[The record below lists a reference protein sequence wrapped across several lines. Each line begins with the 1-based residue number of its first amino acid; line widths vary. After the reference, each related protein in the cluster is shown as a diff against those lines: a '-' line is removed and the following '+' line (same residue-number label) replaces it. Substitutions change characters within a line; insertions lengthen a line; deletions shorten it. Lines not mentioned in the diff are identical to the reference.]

1 MKHFGTATGD
11 SQIKCARFVDFM
23 RGCGCSRAILKSDEP
38 TIVGF
43 ETLKNAWPLGI
54 VLDKLAQWR
63 QLLQWRSET
72 CRERETELMS
82 RTWKVFVEEK
92 MKKSRSITNT
102 CCFRGLLHAGVTI
115 TT

>member
-54 VLDKLAQWR
+54 VLDNSPNGGNCSNGAAKHA
-63 QLLQWRSET
+63 E
-72 CRERETELMS
+72 RERQ
-82 RTWKVFVEEK
+82 
-92 MKKSRSITNT
+92 N
-102 CCFRGLLHAGVTI
+102 
-115 TT
+115 